1 MHPSI
6 AQRITVIEGLRA
18 RTCQATTELYQKPNM
33 IAPPLVPRYIIKPI
47 GGNIFDVIERST
59 GKIIAKRFG
68 HNNAIG
74 HARELEAKADQF
86 SVKQFGKTV
95 RNRTLCIGATLA
107 VLVLFGTHL

>member
-33 IAPPLVPRYIIKPI
+33 IAPPLAPRYIVKPI